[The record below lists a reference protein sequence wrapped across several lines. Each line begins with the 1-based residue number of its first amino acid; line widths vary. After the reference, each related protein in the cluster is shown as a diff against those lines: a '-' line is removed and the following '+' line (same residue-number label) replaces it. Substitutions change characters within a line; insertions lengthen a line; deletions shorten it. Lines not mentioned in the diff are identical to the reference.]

1 MMPGQTSDNPLRISV
16 EDLHDRL
23 EAGEPATV
31 FDVRNPNDWDRSNWK
46 IPGALRPLQ
55 GEIAL
60 DPRWPRTRLEVLPM
74 ETDQS
79 RVIAIEGE
87 CDCHTV
93 HLAKVHH
100 RDFPHMHAEAVTPT
114 IAAAYLAEQLTRVL
128 DTAPDPVNRGRSR
141 RPSTTFDTSSSP
153 MTS

>member
-1 MMPGQTSDNPLRISV
+1 
-16 EDLHDRL
+16 
-23 EAGEPATV
+23 
-31 FDVRNPNDWDRSNWK
+31 
-46 IPGALRPLQ
+46 
-55 GEIAL
+55 
-60 DPRWPRTRLEVLPM
+60 M

-93 HLAKVHH
+93 HLANVHH
-100 RDFPHMHAEAVTPT
+100 RDFPHIHAEAVTPT

>member
-1 MMPGQTSDNPLRISV
+1 
-16 EDLHDRL
+16 
-23 EAGEPATV
+23 
-31 FDVRNPNDWDRSNWK
+31 
-46 IPGALRPLQ
+46 
-55 GEIAL
+55 
-60 DPRWPRTRLEVLPM
+60 M

-100 RDFPHMHAEAVTPT
+100 RDFPHIHAEAVTPT

-128 DTAPDPVNRGRSR
+128 DTAPDPVNREQIQKAIDDVRYLIQSYDFLEIAR
-141 RPSTTFDTSSSP
+141 RDDHGECRPETDHRDRESLP
-153 MTS
+153 RLQ